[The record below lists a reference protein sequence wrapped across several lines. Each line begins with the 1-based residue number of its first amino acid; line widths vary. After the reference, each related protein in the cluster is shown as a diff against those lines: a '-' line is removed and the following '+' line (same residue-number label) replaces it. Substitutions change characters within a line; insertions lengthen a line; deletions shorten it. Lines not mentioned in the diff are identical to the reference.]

1 MSFTTNSTLKLII
14 SGILLALWALPTL
27 AFQGGTPALP
37 YRTMTVKKLPK
48 AVYKDGK
55 ACDKIEIIYP
65 LFDGGK
71 KAAADLN
78 SQLQSLF
85 NTKAEEMI
93 VQVEGMKKTTGLHFL
108 SGDFKFHYNRYN
120 FVAFEMHLY
129 TQYPDKEMLD
139 EKIYYFSYNVAQA
152 KKPAFSEVFEVPD
165 PKAWQNK
172 LKAMVGLNPEVM
184 IEVEIDDFYVTPFNI
199 LFDLRY
205 GEETKTVKGTYDDL
219 KVWYYLQPKAAYKF
233 LNGGKPIQTNQV
245 KKVANGEY
253 TNKVNGNN
261 QVRKST
267 QVKQV
272 QTTQVK
278 TTSVKTT
285 PAKVTPTYPTT
296 VVKTTPAKDTVQP
309 KVEPVTPPVVVAL
322 RKAHIVRPK
331 ETISKICRLYKISR
345 DDLRK
350 WNGMEP
356 GSNNVLA
363 HQTYYVAPPLVREK
377 YLAQEGDGILGICKK
392 FEIHLSEFLRWNNLV
407 KGEELLVEKA
417 YFVSPPVQNVL
428 VIKEPQTGK
437 KEDNNI
443 RKENYN
449 PQNIKY
455 PPQTKK
461 RKFIK
466 VRSGNTIGKICRK
479 YKITS
484 ANFRTWNGLSLRS
497 KIYAGKRY
505 WVSAPVDR
513 PAYWAKKGI
522 DIEGLCKSFDIHT
535 SEFLRWNHLAKGDQI
550 LPGKAYWVSPP
561 KDRVLPLED
570 PNKYN
575 PQNIVPKTDKPIT
588 KKTQPNN
595 QKLNKKKRRFIKV
608 RRGDTIGGICL
619 KYKITKAEF
628 RRWNKL
634 TRRSKIYA
642 GKRYWISGPIK

>member
-1 MSFTTNSTLKLII
+1 MSFTTNPTLKLII
-14 SGILLALWALPTL
+14 SGILLTLWTLPSL
-27 AFQGGTPALP
+27 AFQGVTPALP
-37 YRTMTVKKLPK
+37 YRTTTIKKLPK
-48 AVYKDGK
+48 AIYKDGK
-55 ACDKIEIIYP
+55 VCDKIEIIYP
-65 LFDGGK
+65 LFYGGK
-71 KAAADLN
+71 KAASDLN

-93 VQVEGMKKTTGLHFL
+93 IRVEGMKNVNGLHFL
-108 SGDFKFHYNRYN
+108 SGDFKFHINRYN

-129 TQYPDKEMLD
+129 TQYPNKEMLD
-139 EKIYYFSYNVAQA
+139 EKTYYFSYNVAQA
-152 KKPAFSEVFEVPD
+152 KKPTFNEVFEVPD

-172 LKAMVGLNPEVM
+172 LKAMVGLNPEEM
-184 IEVEIDDFYVTPFNI
+184 IEVEIDDFYVTFYNI
-199 LFDLRY
+199 VFDLRY
-205 GEETKTVKGTYDDL
+205 GEETKIVKGTYEDL

-233 LNGGKPIQTNQV
+233 LNGGKPT
-245 KKVANGEY
+245 
-253 TNKVNGNN
+253 
-261 QVRKST
+261 
-267 QVKQV
+267 

-278 TTSVKTT
+278 TVTNGVYTNKVKGNNRAKGTSQVKPVKTT
-285 PAKVTPTYPTT
+285 PVKTTPTYPAS
-296 VVKTTPAKDTVQP
+296 VKPAPVKDTVQP
-309 KVEPVTPPVVVAL
+309 KVEPIKPPVVVAL

-331 ETISKICRLYKISR
+331 ESISKICRLYNISR

-363 HQTYYVAPPLVREK
+363 HQTYYVSPPLVREK
-377 YLAQEGDGILGICKK
+377 YLAQEGDCILGICKK
-392 FEIHLSEFLRWNNLV
+392 FEIHLSEFLLWNNLA
-407 KGEELLVEKA
+407 KGDELLVEKA
-417 YFVSPPVQNVL
+417 YFVSPPTQNVL

-437 KEDNNI
+437 TENNNI

-449 PQNIKY
+449 PQNVRY
-455 PPQTKK
+455 QQTKK
-461 RKFIK
+461 RRIIK

-479 YKITS
+479 HKITS
-484 ANFRTWNGLSLRS
+484 ADFRRWNGLSLRS

-505 WVSAPVDR
+505 WVSAPVNR

-522 DIEGLCKSFDIHT
+522 DIEELCKQFDIHT

-561 KDRVLPLED
+561 KDRVLPLEN

-575 PQNIVPKTDKPIT
+575 PKNITSTTDKPII
-588 KKTQPNN
+588 KKTQPKKPNN
-595 QKLNKKKRRFIKV
+595 QKPDKRKRRFIKV
-608 RRGDTIGGICL
+608 RRGNTIGGICL

-642 GKRYWISGPIK
+642 GKRYWISGPVK